1 MKIIQMKT
9 IRIINDENEQ
19 IINLPEEYRFD
30 GEEVCIEKL
39 GDVVIIRP
47 KANEQTD
54 FVKNLKVNY
63 ET

>member
-1 MKIIQMKT
+1 MKT

-39 GDVVIIRP
+39 GDVVIIKP
-47 KANEQTD
+47 SENK
-54 FVKNLKVNY
+54 
-63 ET
+63 

>member
-1 MKIIQMKT
+1 MWVLSIKLGTYFLYNIGMKT

-47 KANEQTD
+47 KANE
-54 FVKNLKVNY
+54 
-63 ET
+63 

>member
-1 MKIIQMKT
+1 MKT

-47 KANEQTD
+47 KANE
-54 FVKNLKVNY
+54 
-63 ET
+63 

>member
-1 MKIIQMKT
+1 MKT
-9 IRIINDENEQ
+9 IRLIDDGNEQ
-19 IINLPEEYRFD
+19 ILNLPEEYRFD